1 MWYTQPL
8 SAKEILDELEISK
21 DDNYRAFS
29 ILKDEDLELHLQLH
43 LKREPNSRL
52 VNNYFDIGLEAL
64 QAIMDL
70 QNVFKKNKSVAYT
83 VFSLI
88 SANGT
93 Y

>member
-52 VNNYFDIGLEAL
+52 VNNYFGVGLKPCRQL
-64 QAIMDL
+64 WTYNL
-70 QNVFKKNKSVAYT
+70 F
-83 VFSLI
+83 LRRI
-88 SANGT
+88 SQWHIP
-93 Y
+93 YFL